1 MGESQNN
8 YAESKKSDQKKKK
21 RVHTMQFHLYKI
33 LEKTN

>member
-8 YAESKKSDQKKKK
+8 YAESKKSDQKKK

>member
-21 RVHTMQFHLYKI
+21 STYYAIPFI
-33 LEKTN
+33 